1 MRNRARSSTVA
12 ADVTALAPERSTAV
26 ACRAAR
32 TARWALVDVV
42 RGVALVAVVLYHL
55 VWDLGHFGVT
65 EHWARTPSGR
75 MTGHVIAGTF
85 LLLTGVSLALAHR
98 HSVDLRTF
106 GRRLLKLL
114 AAAYAITAVSLVL
127 APQFM
132 VTFGILQNIALT
144 SVLLLPFLR
153 ASRLV
158 AIGAAL
164 ISAALPAIVSID
176 STSRWVT
183 WTGLTPTLSP
193 SLDVQP
199 LLPMFALS
207 LLGLVLTR
215 TLLGNEALR
224 DRVAS
229 WQPTGPVST
238 ASQTLGRHT
247 LAIYLAHQPV
257 LFGALSLLVLLEL
270 I

>member
-1 MRNRARSSTVA
+1 MRNEARRSTVA
-12 ADVTALAPERSTAV
+12 ARVTTLAPEQPTAV
-26 ACRAAR
+26 AR

-42 RGVALVAVVLYHL
+42 RGVAIVAVVLYHL

-65 EHWARTPSGR
+65 EHWARTASGR

-85 LLLTGVSLALAHR
+85 LFLTGVSLALAHR

-127 APQFM
+127 APQFV

-153 ASRLV
+153 TSRLV

-164 ISAALPAIVSID
+164 ISAALPAIVSIE

-215 TLLGNEALR
+215 TLLGRESLR

-229 WQPTGPVST
+229 WRPRDPVSA

-247 LAIYLAHQPV
+247 LAVYLAHQPV
-257 LFGALSLLVLLEL
+257 LFGTLSLLG
-270 I
+270 

>member
-1 MRNRARSSTVA
+1 M
-12 ADVTALAPERSTAV
+12 
-26 ACRAAR
+26 
-32 TARWALVDVV
+32 
-42 RGVALVAVVLYHL
+42 
-55 VWDLGHFGVT
+55 
-65 EHWARTPSGR
+65 
-75 MTGHVIAGTF
+75 
-85 LLLTGVSLALAHR
+85 
-98 HSVDLRTF
+98 
-106 GRRLLKLL
+106 
-114 AAAYAITAVSLVL
+114 
-127 APQFM
+127 
-132 VTFGILQNIALT
+132 
-144 SVLLLPFLR
+144 LLLPFLR

-215 TLLGNEALR
+215 TLLGNDALR